1 MGEGSRKCIPALKY
15 WAFYSREKFSHITG
29 SQDYFLITQKH
40 LWDNDPHMWLEFL
53 EILHFYFTLFV
64 VLILSI
70 FFFLWYSPAVSGKML
85 LFESLQS
92 CLGGMD
98 MVRKWW
104 DPFLS
109 PDPPDQ
115 SFRSVNDISQHS
127 IEFFSKAFSECYVV
141 FFFPLKMPFL
151 NKNVSM
157 YCLKYI

>member
-64 VLILSI
+64 VLILSFF

-115 SFRSVNDISQHS
+115 SFRSVNDISVLSFFLKHFQNAMLF
-127 IEFFSKAFSECYVV
+127 FFSFKDAFS
-141 FFFPLKMPFL
+141 
-151 NKNVSM
+151 
-157 YCLKYI
+157 